1 VWGDYCRGRVE
12 WARLRS
18 GGRARVHQTA
28 LRVPGLSSFG
38 EDARGRVYVTS
49 LNGPVYRLVKR

>member
-1 VWGDYCRGRVE
+1 VWGDYCRGRIE
-12 WARLRS
+12 WARLRA
-18 GGRARVHQTA
+18 GARARVHQTS

-38 EDARGRVYVTS
+38 EDALGRVYVTS